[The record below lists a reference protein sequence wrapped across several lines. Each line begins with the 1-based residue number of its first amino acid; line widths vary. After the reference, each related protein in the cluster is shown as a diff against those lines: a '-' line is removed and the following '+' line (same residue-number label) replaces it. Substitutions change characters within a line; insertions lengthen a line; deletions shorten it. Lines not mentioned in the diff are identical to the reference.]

1 MTRLVPDVEIT
12 KVDWIRVN
20 GQSTSP
26 HPIHPPIVVTYIMP
40 RATRAAKIK
49 ADANIASTS
58 HSLDDDDDDEANS
71 TLEEEDGEPPTKKAK
86 GKGKA
91 KATGRTVSKRFQ
103 WEDIQ
108 KPPLHRK
115 WKDIPDWKKRTDS
128 PLMDLPVEIMDK
140 IFCVRPELDVSLSM
154 SISSGFSRR

>member
-1 MTRLVPDVEIT
+1 
-12 KVDWIRVN
+12 
-20 GQSTSP
+20 
-26 HPIHPPIVVTYIMP
+26 MP

-58 HSLDDDDDDEANS
+58 HSPDGDDDDEANS
-71 TLEEEDGEPPTKKAK
+71 TPEEEDGEPPTKKAK

-108 KPPLHRK
+108 KPPLHRE
-115 WKDIPDWKKRTDS
+115 WKDIPDWKERTDS

-154 SISSGFSRR
+154 SIASGFSRR